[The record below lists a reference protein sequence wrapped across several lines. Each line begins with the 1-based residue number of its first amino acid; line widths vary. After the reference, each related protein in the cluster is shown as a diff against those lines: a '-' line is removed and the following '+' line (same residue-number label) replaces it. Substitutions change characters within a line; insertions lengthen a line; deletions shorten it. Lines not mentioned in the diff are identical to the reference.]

1 MKKMK
6 TINEMTIEEKIGQL
20 LWIGFQGY
28 EFNDN
33 LKYLIDKYKVGNI
46 ILFTR
51 NIKDIKQLYN
61 LNKEIHEYI
70 YEKTNIFKKF
80 CWILVIITEN
90 SLLTF

>member
-28 EFNDN
+28 EFNEN

-61 LNKEIHEYI
+61 LNKEIHVFP
-70 YEKTNIFKKF
+70 TF
-80 CWILVIITEN
+80 CTAR
-90 SLLTF
+90 SLSCGMRK

>member
-33 LKYLIDKYKVGNI
+33 LKYLIDKYK
-46 ILFTR
+46 
-51 NIKDIKQLYN
+51 Y
-61 LNKEIHEYI
+61 
-70 YEKTNIFKKF
+70 
-80 CWILVIITEN
+80 N
-90 SLLTF
+90 SLLNQIAVFSLFTAPII